1 MFSRFFFV
9 FLMIFSLM
17 AGLPLV
23 WPAYGHDCPLQNMG
37 TLEKFRALD
46 QDKNRRLSLAEFM
59 DQSWCQ
65 EVPSCQCQ
73 EAARQFFTRLDQ
85 NGDGFVDLEEF
96 TGKPEKRQRKR
107 KSQTN

>member
-9 FLMIFSLM
+9 LLMIFSLM
-17 AGLPLV
+17 ASLPLAQS
-23 WPAYGHDCPLQNMG
+23 AYGHDCPLQSMG

-46 QDKNRRLSLAEFM
+46 QDKDRRLSLAEFM
-59 DQSWCQ
+59 DQGWCQ

-73 EAARQFFTRLDQ
+73 EAARQFFSRLDQ

-96 TGKPEKRQRKR
+96 TVSRKKNQGKR
-107 KSQTN
+107 

>member
-1 MFSRFFFV
+1 MFRRFFFV
-9 FLMIFSLM
+9 FFMSFSLM
-17 AGLPLV
+17 ASLPLA
-23 WPAYGHDCPLQNMG
+23 PSAYGHDCPLQSMG

-59 DQSWCQ
+59 DQGWCQ

-73 EAARQFFTRLDQ
+73 EAARQFFSRLDQ

-96 TGKPEKRQRKR
+96 TGPQEKQQRQRKF
-107 KSQTN
+107 